1 MNANNHPPQAV
12 FTPVTRHAIFIVATL
27 SPVPAH
33 LAAVRAWCGDIAAVV
48 RSVGKRAPAGN
59 LTCVCGFG
67 SSLGYAVWRA
77 APSPAASVQPDRQRE
92 RVAVATPGDIL
103 LHIRADEMDLC
114 FELASQLVGKLGDAV
129 TVIEEVHG
137 FRYFDQRA
145 MIGFVDGTE
154 NPEGTKPSTTR

>member
-1 MNANNHPPQAV
+1 MRRYRRRGAFGRQN
-12 FTPVTRHAIFIVATL
+12 
-27 SPVPAH
+27 
-33 LAAVRAWCGDIAAVV
+33 
-48 RSVGKRAPAGN
+48 APAGN

-67 SSLGYAVWRA
+67 SEAWDTLFG
-77 APSPAASVQPDRQRE
+77 APRPRQLHPFSPIGSGE

-154 NPEGTKPSTTR
+154 NPEARSLRLYGNRRRRRGVQRRQLCAGAKIPA

>member
-1 MNANNHPPQAV
+1 MNANTPLPQAV

-67 SSLGYAVWRA
+67 SEA
-77 APSPAASVQPDRQRE
+77 
-92 RVAVATPGDIL
+92 
-103 LHIRADEMDLC
+103 
-114 FELASQLVGKLGDAV
+114 
-129 TVIEEVHG
+129 
-137 FRYFDQRA
+137 
-145 MIGFVDGTE
+145 
-154 NPEGTKPSTTR
+154 